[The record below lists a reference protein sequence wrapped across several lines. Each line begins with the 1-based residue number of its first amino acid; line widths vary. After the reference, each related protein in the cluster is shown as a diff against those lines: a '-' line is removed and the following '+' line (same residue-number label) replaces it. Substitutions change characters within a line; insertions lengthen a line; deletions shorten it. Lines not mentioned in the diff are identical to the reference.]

1 MKDVKKRHL
10 KERAAKKIKEE
21 KIKKEVKEIQEI
33 AEKWKSN
40 WKEELIK
47 DEPEI
52 NWTQELN
59 SLWDTNW
66 KDDLDEG
73 MTTQALTG
81 IFPSAGDT
89 DLTTIPSGS
98 PDSDG
103 NYTAFSIMGDMTT
116 AEDPTGVGCWFR
128 HPDFDFGNPAR
139 ASIQS
144 FHGGTYSG
152 SESSDSGSGKEGQV
166 AGYVPRSMRLVRPSG
181 AWNTVGQPYQNI
193 FLDTVDVLGS
203 LNPSYNSNDG
213 LVRQGFGTALQFSQ
227 DGYMATKNI
236 DTSDVDTLKIHAYV
250 SSSSR
255 VIESDKVEL
264 FYWAGNKPGFK
275 STWTGAAYDD
285 GEGHES
291 GHLKNND
298 GWRRINTKPDG
309 TVDNTVQTKIID
321 HLRPNSKNGV
331 LSAYTIK
338 LPEWTRGK
346 NSRFIITSFGSSSAT
361 FQMTSMRFQRKNAI
375 RVPSISK
382 ALTDVEAAPFVRV
395 GGKDGG
401 AKERKKRVQDII
413 RSGLKYTSKQF
424 GDDFP
429 FRTDLK

>member
-1 MKDVKKRHL
+1 MKTFDQFQVD
-10 KERAAKKIKEE
+10 I
-21 KIKKEVKEIQEI
+21 
-33 AEKWKSN
+33 S
-40 WKEELIK
+40 
-47 DEPEI
+47 
-52 NWTQELN
+52 
-59 SLWDTNW
+59 
-66 KDDLDEG
+66 EG
-73 MTTQALTG
+73 MTTQMLHG
-81 IFPSAGDT
+81 ILPAAGET
-89 DLTTIPSGS
+89 DLTTIPSGGE
-98 PDSDG
+98 DDNG
-103 NYTAFSIMGDMTT
+103 IFTGFSIMGDMTT

-128 HPDFDFGNPAR
+128 HPDFDFGNPSR

-181 AWNTVGQPYQNI
+181 AWNEVGQPYQNI
-193 FLDTVDVLGS
+193 FLDTVDIIGS
-203 LNPSYNSNDG
+203 LSPSYNNVEG
-213 LVRQGFGTALQFSQ
+213 LVRQGFGTALNFSQ
-227 DGYMATKNI
+227 NGYMATKDI
-236 DTSDVDTLKIHAYV
+236 DTSDVDTLKIHACV
-250 SSSSR
+250 FSSR

-309 TVDNTVQTKIID
+309 TIDNTVQTKIID
-321 HLRPNSKNGV
+321 HLRPDSKNGR
-331 LSAYTIK
+331 LSPYTIH

-382 ALTDVEAAPFVRV
+382 PLTDVEASPFVRV
-395 GGKDGG
+395 GQSVDQN
-401 AKERKKRVQDII
+401 AEQRKKKVRDMLKSSIKYGETKFGKGMINSTNISESKKV
-413 RSGLKYTSKQF
+413 GLMMKTFKQF
-424 GDDFP
+424 YEEAKVKIIKLRDKGYMTRQRYYPNAYKKLVPIPKPVDD
-429 FRTDLK
+429 